1 MVVDNEPQILALLKR
16 FLEAKGFSFVG
27 ALNADEAIKKFAEER
42 PWIVFLDITLPDRNG
57 LEVLQEFHRADPTVG
72 VIMITGAYDDFLK
85 NKVLEI
91 GAFDFITK
99 PFDFA
104 HLEEVLRTNL
114 DSKLPGKKIGAAP

>member
-1 MVVDNEPQILALLKR
+1 MVVDNEPQILEILKR
-16 FLEAKGFSFVG
+16 FLEAKCFSFVG
-27 ALNADEAIKKFAEER
+27 ALNADEAINKFAEER
-42 PWIVFLDITLPDRNG
+42 PRIVFLDITLPDRNG

-99 PFDFA
+99 PFDFS